1 MCQKDEHE
9 EKSKA
14 EKKPN
19 VKPKP
24 VKAPG
29 KPLSAKV
36 KSTPENPKAV
46 QTSLTQV
53 LQKGKFRKVGET
65 LTTGAAETLELRCK
79 GNPVQWTVPEYLQ
92 EDHEGRLR

>member
-1 MCQKDEHE
+1 MKSKDE
-9 EKSKA
+9 KRR
-14 EKKPN
+14 N

-24 VKAPG
+24 VKAPR
-29 KPLSAKV
+29 KPLSAKTKR
-36 KSTPENPKAV
+36 KSTPENPKEE

-65 LTTGAAETLELRCK
+65 LTVGAAETLEIRCK
-79 GNPVQWTVPEYLQ
+79 GNPVQWTVPEYLL